1 LLPEQP
7 IYSYFQEQPMTVEV
21 SGQPRAPRRGDAYA
35 IDEAQETARD
45 ETAHGW
51 TALDAAVLGSVVI
64 SVVGDLVAARLALGW
79 PTSVAL
85 TGIVGTYFL
94 ALGLLRPAWRGLL
107 GRLFI
112 VGLMAGV
119 IELFTDAAGER
130 VVHSL
135 SYPPGEPLLWASPFY
150 MPLAWALVLMQL
162 GYLGWRLR
170 GLAGEHL
177 PLWGAVLLT
186 ALAGA
191 LLVPYDEE
199 MAYHAGWWQYAQA
212 PRLGHTPFYVVL
224 FEGAVAAALPL
235 LYFHLE
241 QRRHSYA
248 VAMGL
253 LLGLWMPCAALIAW
267 LLIGRG

>member
-1 LLPEQP
+1 MPVEVAREQRVVG
-7 IYSYFQEQPMTVEV
+7 FDDTVEA
-21 SGQPRAPRRGDAYA
+21 GREEAARRF
-35 IDEAQETARD
+35 T
-45 ETAHGW
+45 T
-51 TALDAAVLGSVVI
+51 LDAAVLGSVAL
-64 SVVGDLVAARLALGW
+64 SVTGNLVAARLALGW

-94 ALGLLRPAWRGLL
+94 ALALLRPAWRGLL
-107 GRLFI
+107 GRLFV
-112 VGLMAGV
+112 VGLMVGV

-135 SYPPGEPLLWASPFY
+135 SYPPGEPLLWDSPFY
-150 MPLAWALVLMQL
+150 MPLAWALVLLQL

-170 GLAGEHL
+170 GLVGARL
-177 PLWGAVLLT
+177 ALWGAVLLT
-186 ALAGA
+186 TLAGA

-199 MAYHAGWWQYAQA
+199 MAYHAGWWQYAPA

-235 LYFHLE
+235 LFFHLE

-248 VAMGL
+248 VAVGL

-267 LLIGRG
+267 LLIGRS